1 VDVLVHWDFSDG
13 HFWVVEPQCCFGVGI
28 SETCDERSP
37 SRFGSSEDGGEWD
50 ARWSIN
56 EADTMLLAERQLA
69 GLITAEGQTGP
80 TPPSRFCGESRPF
93 LSNIEESILDHNLA
107 PRTWSRIKNGT
118 LTPSSF
124 C

>member
-1 VDVLVHWDFSDG
+1 MVHWDFSDG

-93 LSNIEESILDHNLA
+93 FLLMFLFTSAAYQI
-107 PRTWSRIKNGT
+107 
-118 LTPSSF
+118 
-124 C
+124 